1 MSVNHP
7 DYAKLLDK
15 RKLPELAEIRNR
27 MVDALT
33 ADASLDR
40 KVLELMRQVPRHA
53 FAPAPVWR
61 SSYTETDLAAS
72 GVFLASPRVAAKML
86 SAVASGPVGKILL
99 YGAWAG
105 YEAVILSQIADQIY
119 TIEHNPWL
127 LWSAADAY
135 RELDIR
141 NVHQRAASPY
151 TDWTE
156 GGPFDAILMLGS
168 VPSITNTI
176 WSQTTDDGQVVAPL
190 HSSLGQRIVAV
201 RRARRD
207 QPEHLGSARFPP
219 LPGFF
224 PPIAAPRADSLIE
237 GKARPADLRP
247 PAATDNPPQ
256 KPIEG
261 AAIEGGADEGGA
273 NEGHMMDP
281 AAIEGQTIG
290 KQQIEGESSGAG
302 RLE

>member
-1 MSVNHP
+1 MSVP
-7 DYAKLLDK
+7 DYGRLLDK

-27 MVDALT
+27 MVDALS
-33 ADASLDR
+33 ADPSLDR
-40 KVLELMRQVPRHA
+40 KILDIMREVPRHA

-86 SAVASGPVGKILL
+86 SAAATGPARKILL

-105 YEAVILSQIADQIY
+105 YEAVILSQIAEEIY

-156 GGPFDAILMLGS
+156 GGPFDAVIMLGS
-168 VPSITNTI
+168 VPAITKTI
-176 WSQTTDDGQVVAPL
+176 WTQTADDGLIIAPL
-190 HSSLGQRIVAV
+190 QSGLGQRIVAV
-201 RRARRD
+201 RKAHQD
-207 QPEHLGSARFPP
+207 QPDQLGSARFPP

-224 PPIAAPRADSLIE
+224 PPIMASRAPSVIE
-237 GKARPADLRP
+237 GKARPADPLQS
-247 PAATDNPPQ
+247 AAIDNPPPQ
-256 KPIEG
+256 GSPEDT
-261 AAIEGGADEGGA
+261 AIEGGATDGR
-273 NEGHMMDP
+273 MMDA
-281 AAIEGQTIG
+281 AAIEGQAIG
-290 KQQIEGESSGAG
+290 RQEIEGESSGAG